1 MTDLQK
7 QQITQMRVQGK
18 KYAEISDSLG
28 IALGTIK
35 AFCSRKLPKTA
46 DIPDPVITIQITEGN
61 CKRCGRPLI
70 NTSGHRQKTF
80 CSPSCQRKYWQEHKE
95 LLQHSS
101 LVTITCPTCGK
112 QFSDYAGHRR
122 KYCSH
127 ACYISSRYGKAD
139 AHESE

>member
-46 DIPDPVITIQITEGN
+46 DIPDPVIPIQITEGN
-61 CKRCGRPLI
+61 CKRCGRPLQHI
-70 NTSGHRQKTF
+70 RASAKNF
-80 CSPSCQRKYWQEHKE
+80 
-95 LLQHSS
+95 LLPFVSAKI
-101 LVTITCPTCGK
+101 L
-112 QFSDYAGHRR
+112 AG
-122 KYCSH
+122 
-127 ACYISSRYGKAD
+127 A
-139 AHESE
+139 

>member
-46 DIPDPVITIQITEGN
+46 DVPESVIPIQITEGN

-80 CSPSCQRKYWQEHKE
+80 CSPSCQRKYWQEHK
-95 LLQHSS
+95 
-101 LVTITCPTCGK
+101 
-112 QFSDYAGHRR
+112 
-122 KYCSH
+122 
-127 ACYISSRYGKAD
+127 
-139 AHESE
+139 